1 MDDIQTVYFHRSM
14 YDGLQKIV
22 DNYEQ
27 RDKECLFF
35 AFLQN
40 VFIDSL
46 VMGVRRQIK
55 RDQDSISLVRLLCEL
70 IETPEIVTRESYYA
84 LWRRIDPDKSSYM
97 ARDFSIFAESDAKH
111 IDSSRIKKDLFE
123 LQNACNSAVHL
134 ADRRVAHKDIR
145 GLDKDVTFEE
155 LLASLEVAGKI
166 AKKYYLLFTAQDMEL
181 YPIPHILPW
190 PRPWI
195 DLYYK
200 KDT

>member
-1 MDDIQTVYFHRSM
+1 MAMLDPFDNGRHSNRLFHRSM

-97 ARDFSIFAESDAKH
+97 ARDFSILPNLMRSTLIA
-111 IDSSRIKKDLFE
+111 
-123 LQNACNSAVHL
+123 L
-134 ADRRVAHKDIR
+134 ALKRSI
-145 GLDKDVTFEE
+145 
-155 LLASLEVAGKI
+155 
-166 AKKYYLLFTAQDMEL
+166 
-181 YPIPHILPW
+181 
-190 PRPWI
+190 
-195 DLYYK
+195 
-200 KDT
+200 